1 MLPSLSID
9 KFKISF
15 IDILYVYLFSLISYF
30 LSNKKLVI
38 SYLFIIVAVFSF
50 FTIEPLGIT
59 ILTKP
64 IFFTDM
70 EYLYPSLIEV
80 LPLYMQIITI
90 VATILYFSSLFAFA
104 IYFLYR
110 LIKIFLIDKKKGI
123 ILFFIIL
130 ITTYL
135 SFLLRLHC
143 APFIQ
148 YTWGLRDTLR
158 DKGWIQLASLVP
170 LF

>member
-1 MLPSLSID
+1 MKLKKILYNFYINSFIIIAILYYFITQILLPSLAID
-9 KFKISF
+9 KFNISL

-30 LSNKKLVI
+30 LSNKKLII

-80 LPLYMQIITI
+80 LPLYM
-90 VATILYFSSLFAFA
+90 
-104 IYFLYR
+104 
-110 LIKIFLIDKKKGI
+110 
-123 ILFFIIL
+123 
-130 ITTYL
+130 
-135 SFLLRLHC
+135 
-143 APFIQ
+143 
-148 YTWGLRDTLR
+148 
-158 DKGWIQLASLVP
+158 
-170 LF
+170 

>member
-1 MLPSLSID
+1 MGVKLKLKKILYNFYINSFIIIAILYYFITQILLPSLAID
-9 KFKISF
+9 KFNISL

-30 LSNKKLVI
+30 LSNKKLII

-80 LPLYMQIITI
+80 LPFYMQIIT
-90 VATILYFSSLFAFA
+90 VASTILYFSSLLAFA
-104 IYFLYR
+104 LYFLYR
-110 LIKIFLIDKKKGI
+110 LCRIFFCLK
-123 ILFFIIL
+123 
-130 ITTYL
+130 
-135 SFLLRLHC
+135 S
-143 APFIQ
+143 
-148 YTWGLRDTLR
+148 
-158 DKGWIQLASLVP
+158 
-170 LF
+170 